1 MNELFREL
9 VRQRL
14 SAAKD
19 CPAKADIVEEI
30 TADLTEKYN
39 ELTAGGMEP
48 EAARAQVEAGIGDL
62 SEIVAFINEAD
73 RRTEENQKA
82 GNNNPFAGLDEAMR
96 QLGKAFSSPAFK
108 AVADDL
114 KSAASHGAAAARDVA
129 RDAREP
135 LRNMA
140 HSVKSS
146 FRQAAKSLNIRFS
159 SHGSDCR
166 YDYTVPSEG
175 LLGVDVQTASG
186 DVLFGVSQDD
196 NIYIVELTDSQLT
209 DEQLAQIQ
217 VSDDGILRIRQGQR
231 SSAGSVLFSYG
242 MLQSDFEIYLPRRA
256 WNLLR
261 VATTGGDVTLEKGME
276 TAQLVVETT
285 SGDVECPMQQSGSA
299 QVKTTSGDIHLSG
312 ACERTEL
319 ATVSGDIDVEGSAQ
333 MLQMKS
339 VSGDLEATLDNMPAE
354 LALETVSGDTKLRL
368 PDNAGFSLR
377 YQRISGDI
385 RSDFDL
391 RTSLNAKSGT
401 AVYLD
406 GGNCTYSMK
415 TVSGDLRIYRR

>member
-62 SEIVAFINEAD
+62 SEIVSFINEAD

-82 GNNNPFAGLDEAMR
+82 GNSNPFAGLDEAMR

-114 KSAASHGAAAARDVA
+114 RSAASHGAAAARDVA

-146 FRQAAKSLNIRFS
+146 VRQAAKSLNIRFS

-166 YDYTVPSEG
+166 YDYTVPAEG

-196 NIYIVELTDSQLT
+196 NIYIVELTESQLT

-261 VATTGGDVTLEKGME
+261 VATTGVGKGHGDRPADRGDHLRRRGMPH
-276 TAQLVVETT
+276 A
-285 SGDVECPMQQSGSA
+285 A
-299 QVKTTSGDIHLSG
+299 
-312 ACERTEL
+312 ERL
-319 ATVSGDIDVEGSAQ
+319 C
-333 MLQMKS
+333 
-339 VSGDLEATLDNMPAE
+339 PAE
-354 LALETVSGDTKLRL
+354 DHLRRH
-368 PDNAGFSLR
+368 PSLR
-377 YQRISGDI
+377 RLRADGADHRLRRHRSGGLCPAAADEIRLRRPGGHAGQYARRACAGDRLRRQQAPPAGQR
-385 RSDFDL
+385 RLLPALPAHL
-391 RTSLNAKSGT
+391 RR
-401 AVYLD
+401 YP
-406 GGNCTYSMK
+406 
-415 TVSGDLRIYRR
+415 LRF